1 MSKDI
6 NDQTP
11 TPADATSSAL
21 ALIVHA
27 LSEQL
32 DAKQLLQT
40 LMTSYDRVPKAQSTE
55 QLDQLVI
62 SVLKAVSD
70 AALKQ
75 NPQDPETLAIYQG
88 LRPGD
93 RH

>member
-1 MSKDI
+1 MNKDI
-6 NDQTP
+6 SDQTP
-11 TPADATSSAL
+11 TPVDATSAAL
-21 ALIVHA
+21 ALIVHS

-40 LMTSYDRVPKAQSTE
+40 LMANYDRASKSPKAE
-55 QLDQLVI
+55 GFDQLMI
-62 SVLKAVSD
+62 SVLKAASD

-75 NPQDPETLAIYQG
+75 NPQDPETLEIYQG

>member
-1 MSKDI
+1 MNKNIS
-6 NDQTP
+6 DQTP
-11 TPADATSSAL
+11 TPVDATSAAL
-21 ALIVHA
+21 ALIVHS

-40 LMTSYDRVPKAQSTE
+40 LMANYDRASKIPTAE
-55 QLDQLVI
+55 GFDQLMI
-62 SVLKAVSD
+62 SVLKAASD
-70 AALKQ
+70 AALKR
-75 NPQDPETLAIYQG
+75 NPQDPETLEIYQG